1 MDSIKVLT
9 VNCQGLGDI
18 SKRKDVFD
26 YLKSKQ
32 CDIYC
37 IQDTHFTCDI
47 ENHVRN
53 SWGYESFFSSFASNS
68 RGVALLFNNTFEFKV
83 LKEKKDLNGNYLVL
97 DICIGKEKITLVT
110 VYGPNSDTPDFFSQ
124 LMSNIE
130 DFGNENFIIC
140 GDFNLVLDPHIDCC
154 NYRNINNPNARE
166 KLLDIID
173 QYRLIDPFRELFPT
187 LHRYTWRRKNP
198 FKQARL
204 DFFLFTESMLTYLR
218 NCKIEPSYRSDHS
231 MVILELVFNPFIRG
245 KGLWKFNNSLLSD
258 IDYVNI
264 VKDKILDVKRQ
275 YSALVYDL
283 NNIGDIE
290 DENLQLTINKQL
302 FLETLLME
310 LRGKTIS
317 YSSFK
322 KKERDKREQ
331 VLLDEIDLLECS
343 VNNESIEDLENK
355 KKELE
360 NIRKDKMK
368 GKLVRSRVQWIEE
381 GEKPTKYFC
390 GLESKNFTSKI
401 IPKVEK
407 EGGIIVTNQF
417 DILKEAKSFYE
428 NLYKNNNSTCTVD
441 DLNHSLNNLD
451 FSKLTDDEKLNLEGE
466 ITIEEASWA
475 LKKMKNNK
483 TPGSD
488 GFSTEFFKIFWRDL
502 KHFVV
507 DSLNYGLQEG
517 ELSVTQKQGIITC
530 LPKDNKP
537 RHFLK
542 NWRPISLLNT
552 VYKIGSGVIASR
564 VKKVLDKLIN
574 LDQTG
579 FISGRYIGDNIRLVY
594 DILQY
599 TEEQDIPG
607 LLLLIDFE
615 KAFDSISWDFLLSVL
630 QFFNFGESFIK
641 WVKVLYTNISSAVI
655 QGGNLSDFFKIERG
669 CRQGDPLSPYL
680 FILCAEILAIKIRG
694 NKNIS
699 GISITQIE
707 HKLSQFADDTSLIL
721 DGSEKSLQETLL
733 ELDWYADISGLKINF
748 SKTHVVWIGSKKYS
762 NDVLCHDR
770 NLSWGT
776 TKFKL
781 LGVNF
786 DVNLENMV
794 DCNYRDKLSQ
804 IKNLINTWSK
814 RNLTLI
820 GRISVV
826 KTLILPILNHLIMTL
841 PNPNDEMVKKIDNL
855 IYSFIWN
862 SPVHRVKKEVLQK
875 SHIDGGL
882 KMINLSAFIL
892 ALKSTWI
899 RKIFRQNCNWLNI
912 LFASSNLDQENFFN
926 FGTGYINSQ
935 NINFSNK
942 FWQDV
947 FNAWEII
954 TDKEK
959 DNSWD
964 FFLCNPI
971 WFNKLVKIDN
981 KSVFYSDWFKKG
993 IVYINDV
1000 LDENGKFLSFED
1012 IKQKFGVSGNVMKYN
1027 SIISAVRKAG
1037 KQFIHGDYKIQ
1048 QPFVPSIIR
1057 TLLKNAR
1064 GTHDMYSILIKNDVI
1079 PTGQKKWSNIIDIE
1093 ETQWR
1098 EIFSLPFKLTRNTKL
1113 QWLQFR
1119 INHYILVTNKYLK
1132 KINVVD
1138 DPNCTFC
1145 KDEVETIEH
1154 LLWNCDITQNFLEE
1168 IDHWL
1173 LSNGISIP
1181 FTKKHFY
1188 IWQHSKVFQLGSLK
1202 SYFIM
1207 HQTVYI

>member
-1 MDSIKVLT
+1 M
-9 VNCQGLGDI
+9 
-18 SKRKDVFD
+18 
-26 YLKSKQ
+26 
-32 CDIYC
+32 
-37 IQDTHFTCDI
+37 
-47 ENHVRN
+47 
-53 SWGYESFFSSFASNS
+53 
-68 RGVALLFNNTFEFKV
+68 
-83 LKEKKDLNGNYLVL
+83 
-97 DICIGKEKITLVT
+97 
-110 VYGPNSDTPDFFSQ
+110 
-124 LMSNIE
+124 
-130 DFGNENFIIC
+130 
-140 GDFNLVLDPHIDCC
+140 
-154 NYRNINNPNARE
+154 
-166 KLLDIID
+166 
-173 QYRLIDPFRELFPT
+173 
-187 LHRYTWRRKNP
+187 
-198 FKQARL
+198 
-204 DFFLFTESMLTYLR
+204 
-218 NCKIEPSYRSDHS
+218 
-231 MVILELVFNPFIRG
+231 
-245 KGLWKFNNSLLSD
+245 
-258 IDYVNI
+258 
-264 VKDKILDVKRQ
+264 
-275 YSALVYDL
+275 
-283 NNIGDIE
+283 
-290 DENLQLTINKQL
+290 
-302 FLETLLME
+302 
-310 LRGKTIS
+310 
-317 YSSFK
+317 
-322 KKERDKREQ
+322 
-331 VLLDEIDLLECS
+331 LECS
-343 VNNESIEDLENK
+343 VNNESVEDLENK

-488 GFSTEFFKIFWRDL
+488 GFSTEFFKFFWRDL

-655 QGGNLSDFFKIERG
+655 QGGNLSNFFKIERG

-804 IKNLINTWSK
+804 IKNLVNTWSK

-841 PNPNDEMVKKIDNL
+841 PNPNDEIVKKIDNL

-1000 LDENGKFLSFED
+1000 LDENGKFLSFEY

-1057 TLLKNAR
+1057 TFLKNAR

-1093 ETQWR
+1093 EPHWR

-1181 FTKKHFY
+1181 FTKNIFIFGNTAKFFNWEASNLILLCIKQYIYNTRCFQKNLSLQAVINKMRDFY
-1188 IWQHSKVFQLGSLK
+1188 
-1202 SYFIM
+1202 
-1207 HQTVYI
+1207 YIEKCIAVKNKKLDLFYKLWNPYRFLE